1 MGNREILGRIIIILL
16 SIFVVMSGY
25 GVLLPVLPYYTER
38 LALKSGIIAEE
49 DINYH
54 IGILTSIYP
63 FFQLLFAF
71 IWGKLSDR
79 FGRKMLITM
88 GLSGFVIMQVLTG
101 LSTSLLMLYVARIL
115 GGIFSSSVIPVG
127 NAFLSDLTNSMQR
140 RKVLAWSGVAVSTG
154 VITGPMIGG
163 YLAQT
168 NLHFDTRMGHLL
180 LDRFS
185 IPFLAVAL
193 LGTIIL
199 LLAFGWLKNPKAQ
212 SLNIIEAGQKPESN
226 VKRDFVLLL
235 FLSLI
240 LRLAVTLFETVFSVY
255 AKDILLFDTSQV
267 GLGFMLCGLVM
278 AVLQPLFANVDAKT
292 ISVNTQ
298 LFIGFALAAFAM
310 IVFSFWT
317 YNIYVYTMIVIFA
330 IGGAMVTPNLIT
342 MISLVDKNHT
352 GANLSLQTSVNSIGQ
367 VLGPMLGIWLYTI
380 GSSWPY
386 PVIGTVLSL
395 VAVLIIP
402 NLRFKSQKM
411 T

>member
-1 MGNREILGRIIIILL
+1 
-16 SIFVVMSGY
+16 
-25 GVLLPVLPYYTER
+25 
-38 LALKSGIIAEE
+38 
-49 DINYH
+49 
-54 IGILTSIYP
+54 
-63 FFQLLFAF
+63 
-71 IWGKLSDR
+71 
-79 FGRKMLITM
+79 
-88 GLSGFVIMQVLTG
+88 MQVLTG
-101 LSTSLLMLYVARIL
+101 LSTSLFMLYVARIL

-168 NLHFDTRMGHLL
+168 NLHLDTRMGHLL

-240 LRLAVTLFETVFSVY
+240 LQLAVTLFETVFSVY

-267 GLGFMLCGLVM
+267 GLGFMLCGL
-278 AVLQPLFANVDAKT
+278 
-292 ISVNTQ
+292 
-298 LFIGFALAAFAM
+298 
-310 IVFSFWT
+310 
-317 YNIYVYTMIVIFA
+317 
-330 IGGAMVTPNLIT
+330 GAEG
-342 MISLVDKNHT
+342 K
-352 GANLSLQTSVNSIGQ
+352 G
-367 VLGPMLGIWLYTI
+367 
-380 GSSWPY
+380 
-386 PVIGTVLSL
+386 
-395 VAVLIIP
+395 
-402 NLRFKSQKM
+402 R
-411 T
+411 

>member
-1 MGNREILGRIIIILL
+1 
-16 SIFVVMSGY
+16 
-25 GVLLPVLPYYTER
+25 
-38 LALKSGIIAEE
+38 
-49 DINYH
+49 
-54 IGILTSIYP
+54 
-63 FFQLLFAF
+63 
-71 IWGKLSDR
+71 
-79 FGRKMLITM
+79 
-88 GLSGFVIMQVLTG
+88 
-101 LSTSLLMLYVARIL
+101 
-115 GGIFSSSVIPVG
+115 
-127 NAFLSDLTNSMQR
+127 MQR

-168 NLHFDTRMGHLL
+168 NLHLDTRMGHLL

-199 LLAFGWLKNPKAQ
+199 LLAMGWLKNPQAQ
-212 SLNIIEAGQKPESN
+212 NLDIIEAGQKPESN

-240 LRLAVTLFETVFSVY
+240 LQLAVTLFETVFSVY